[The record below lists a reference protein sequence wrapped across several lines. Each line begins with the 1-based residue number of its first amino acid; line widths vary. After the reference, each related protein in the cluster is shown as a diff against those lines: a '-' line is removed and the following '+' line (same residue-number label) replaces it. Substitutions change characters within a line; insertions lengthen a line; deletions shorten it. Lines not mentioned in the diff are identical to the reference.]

1 MSQQFDPNREAPV
14 LVVTLTL
21 AAALGTLAVSLFW
34 PYVIPFIMVR
44 G

>member
-1 MSQQFDPNREAPV
+1 MSRQFDPDREAPV
-14 LVVTLTL
+14 LVVALTL

-34 PYVIPFIMVR
+34 PYVIPFILMR

>member
-14 LVVTLTL
+14 LVVALTL
-21 AAALGTLAVSLFW
+21 AAALGTLAISLFW
-34 PYVIPFIMVR
+34 PYVIPFVMER